1 MIRRAFLFIALT
13 LVALVPLTTPQ
24 PAAAKLGDRMN
35 YIVYSDIP
43 TKTWVT
49 WYRSETFG
57 NRKII
62 SSGWMEPHK
71 WFRQE
76 LIQGNTYYVRGE
88 VMNEKGQRTY
98 DTTAQVE
105 IGPGHAT
112 SKTLKKGNGNYY
124 WQ

>member
-1 MIRRAFLFIALT
+1 MIRRAFLFAALAAIAL
-13 LVALVPLTTPQ
+13 LPLTAAQ
-24 PAAAKLGDRMN
+24 PASAKLGDRMN
-35 YIVYSDIP
+35 YVVYSDIS

-49 WYRSETFG
+49 WYKTETFG

-62 SSGWMEPHK
+62 SSGWMEPRK
-71 WFRQE
+71 WFKQE
-76 LIQGNTYYVRGE
+76 IIQGNTYYVRGE
-88 VMNEKGQRTY
+88 VMDEHGKKIY

-112 SKTLKKGNGNYY
+112 SKTLKKGNGNCY